1 MERFKLLINSEREVM
16 NMDGSSIAVIVV
28 ALIGAIATITSNI
41 VMNNKQSA
49 AMDAKLDK
57 QQGIIEERLSNLKE
71 SVDKHNNFAQKIPA
85 IEANIEHL
93 EKRIDK
99 LESKLMK

>member
-1 MERFKLLINSEREVM
+1 
-16 NMDGSSIAVIVV
+16 MDGSSIAVIIV

>member
-1 MERFKLLINSEREVM
+1 M

-85 IEANIEHL
+85 IEANIDHL

>member
-1 MERFKLLINSEREVM
+1 
-16 NMDGSSIAVIVV
+16 MDGSSIAVIVV

>member
-1 MERFKLLINSEREVM
+1 
-16 NMDGSSIAVIVV
+16 MDGSSIAVIIV

-85 IEANIEHL
+85 IEANIENI

-99 LESKLMK
+99 LEAKISK

>member
-1 MERFKLLINSEREVM
+1 
-16 NMDGSSIAVIVV
+16 MDTSSIAVIIV

-85 IEANIEHL
+85 IEANIENI

-99 LESKLMK
+99 LESKLIK

>member
-1 MERFKLLINSEREVM
+1 MVK
-16 NMDGSSIAVIVV
+16 MDASSIAVIIV
-28 ALIGAIATITSNI
+28 ALIGAIATIISNI

-85 IEANIEHL
+85 IEANISNIER
-93 EKRIDK
+93 RIDR
-99 LESKLMK
+99 LESKIK

>member
-1 MERFKLLINSEREVM
+1 MIK
-16 NMDGSSIAVIVV
+16 MDASSIAVIIV

-85 IEANIEHL
+85 IEANISNIER
-93 EKRIDK
+93 RIDR
-99 LESKLMK
+99 LESKIK

>member
-1 MERFKLLINSEREVM
+1 
-16 NMDGSSIAVIVV
+16 MDTSSIAVIVV
-28 ALIGAIATITSNI
+28 AIIGAVATIVSNI
-41 VMNNKQSA
+41 FISNKHSNE
-49 AMDAKLDK
+49 MDAKLDK

-85 IEANIEHL
+85 IEANIANI

-99 LESKLMK
+99 LEAKISK

>member
-1 MERFKLLINSEREVM
+1 
-16 NMDGSSIAVIVV
+16 MDGSSIAVIIV

-99 LESKLMK
+99 LESKIIK

>member
-1 MERFKLLINSEREVM
+1 
-16 NMDGSSIAVIVV
+16 MDGSSIAIIIVAV
-28 ALIGAIATITSNI
+28 VGAIATITSNVI
-41 VMNNKQSA
+41 LNNKQAA

-57 QQGIIEERLSNLKE
+57 QQGIIEDRLTNLKE

-85 IEANIEHL
+85 IEANIGNL

-99 LESKLMK
+99 LESKIK

>member
-1 MERFKLLINSEREVM
+1 MI
-16 NMDGSSIAVIVV
+16 NMDGSSIAVIIV

-85 IEANIEHL
+85 IEANIANI

-99 LESKLMK
+99 LETKIK

>member
-1 MERFKLLINSEREVM
+1 MI
-16 NMDGSSIAVIVV
+16 NMDGSSIAVIIV

-85 IEANIEHL
+85 IEANIVNI

-99 LESKLMK
+99 LETKIK

>member
-1 MERFKLLINSEREVM
+1 MI
-16 NMDGSSIAVIVV
+16 MDGSSIAVIIV
-28 ALIGAIATITSNI
+28 ALIGAIATIASNI

-57 QQGIIEERLSNLKE
+57 QQGIIEERLTNLKE

-85 IEANIEHL
+85 IEANIDNL

-99 LESKLMK
+99 LESKIK

>member
-1 MERFKLLINSEREVM
+1 
-16 NMDGSSIAVIVV
+16 MDASSIAVIIV

>member
-1 MERFKLLINSEREVM
+1 
-16 NMDGSSIAVIVV
+16 MDASSIAVIIV

-85 IEANIEHL
+85 IEANIENI

-99 LESKLMK
+99 LESKIIK

>member
-1 MERFKLLINSEREVM
+1 
-16 NMDGSSIAVIVV
+16 MDGSSIAVIIV

-85 IEANIEHL
+85 IEANIDHL

-99 LESKLMK
+99 IESKLLK

>member
-1 MERFKLLINSEREVM
+1 
-16 NMDGSSIAVIVV
+16 MDGSSIAVIVV

-85 IEANIEHL
+85 IEANIDHL

>member
-1 MERFKLLINSEREVM
+1 
-16 NMDGSSIAVIVV
+16 MDASSIAVIIV

-99 LESKLMK
+99 LESKIIK